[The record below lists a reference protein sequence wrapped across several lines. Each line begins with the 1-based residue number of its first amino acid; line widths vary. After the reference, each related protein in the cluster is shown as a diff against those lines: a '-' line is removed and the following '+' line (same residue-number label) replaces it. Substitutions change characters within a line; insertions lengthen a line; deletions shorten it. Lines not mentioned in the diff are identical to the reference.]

1 MTEDARLRK
10 LGQVIQELRQE
21 LGWTQGRLSEVAQA
35 DRSQVSRLEA
45 GERLVSAP
53 VLARVAHALGA
64 TADDLLARAGYL
76 ALPAAAQRAADA
88 THLLRVLD
96 QHPALRTLV
105 GAWPRLSEEQRARL
119 IDFWLFEQARA
130 QIRPPGPVAGNGA
143 EGAGEAARIQ
153 EIAQA
158 LRDLQ
163 TALPGAAGPDSA

>member
-1 MTEDARLRK
+1 MTEDARLRQ
-10 LGQVIQELRQE
+10 LGRVIQELRHE

-53 VLARVAHALGA
+53 VLARVAHALGT

-76 ALPAAAQRAADA
+76 ALSAAAQRAADA
-88 THLLRVLD
+88 THLLRVLE
-96 QHPALRTLV
+96 QHPALHALV

-130 QIRPPGPVAGNGA
+130 QIRPTAHAALSADGA
-143 EGAGEAARIQ
+143 PAAARAQ

-158 LRDLQ
+158 LHTLE
-163 TALPGAAGPDSA
+163 TALP